1 MTRLIASLFV
11 ALALLVS
18 PLATPNAAASTQ
30 MTACAS
36 TTTESSCPDMD
47 DSEKPCAQP
56 ICVSVCAPLCLL
68 PVAGEQQLHSPAAKA
83 IGGLSAKLSGI
94 IPEAEIRPPRNI
106 SEM

>member
-18 PLATPNAAASTQ
+18 PLAASNAAASTQ
-30 MTACAS
+30 MTTCTS
-36 TTTESSCPDMD
+36 TAAESNCPDMD
-47 DSEKPCAQP
+47 DGEKPCVQL

-68 PVAGEQQLHSPAAKA
+68 SAAGEQALPNSAAKA
-83 IGGLSAKLSGI
+83 VGVPLAKLSSI
-94 IPEAEIRPPRNI
+94 VAEAEIRPPRKN